1 MYLYDL
7 GTEQQIKHFGNDRNV
22 MAEILIT
29 SHEQFVENKSITHFT
44 RNLAAFK
51 IKTIVSLQLKFFVSK
66 VPKIGRTSSSFLKS
80 HT

>member
-1 MYLYDL
+1 
-7 GTEQQIKHFGNDRNV
+7 

-51 IKTIVSLQLKFFVSK
+51 IKTIVLNDLKYYNESLIDQLESLLKFGEKEIIITKKGPVYVFS
-66 VPKIGRTSSSFLKS
+66 IDF
-80 HT
+80 